1 MTVSV
6 ILYISSMENQ
16 RLKKNVFYY
25 DLNKTLVMLGEKGPD
40 LEVVTRIRILI
51 LIMIILDVDR
61 ESMKVLIV
69 EDLVIVPLLSSLTI
83 VMKPIM
89 IFAWKIVEKNV
100 RKQIHR

>member
-25 DLNKTLVMLGEKGPD
+25 DLIKTLVMLGGIGPD

-51 LIMIILDVDR
+51 LIMNILDVDR

-69 EDLVIVPLLSSLTI
+69 EDLVILLLLNS
-83 VMKPIM
+83 
-89 IFAWKIVEKNV
+89 
-100 RKQIHR
+100 